1 MAKGNPG
8 GNKTSLPYPQLNEAE
23 QVLILRL
30 ARYRESFS
38 HEDIARILNE
48 VFKDHNKGC
57 RTRDGVKKFIAK
69 KEKEVQSGPVQTK
82 AA

>member
-8 GNKTSLPYPQLNEAE
+8 GNKTSLPFPQLNEAE

-69 KEKEVQSGPVQTK
+69 KEKEEQSGPVQTK

>member
-1 MAKGNPG
+1 MAKSNPT
-8 GNKTSLPYPQLNEAE
+8 GNKSSLPYPALSEGEQL
-23 QVLILRL
+23 LILRL

-38 HEDIARILNE
+38 HEDIARTLNE
-48 VFKDHNKGC
+48 VFQEHNKGC

-69 KEKEVQSGPVQTK
+69 KEKEVQSGPVQAK